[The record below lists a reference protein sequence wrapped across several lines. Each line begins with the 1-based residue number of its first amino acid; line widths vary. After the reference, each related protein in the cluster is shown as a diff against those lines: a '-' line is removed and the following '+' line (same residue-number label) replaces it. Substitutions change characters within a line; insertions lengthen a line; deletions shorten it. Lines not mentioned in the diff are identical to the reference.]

1 MKNLKEI
8 RTKRKM
14 TQQDVASKL
23 NITQSTYSGYEAGK
37 YEPGTELLIAM
48 SNLFQV
54 SIDYLLGNENEYT
67 IDISNLPDI
76 KKEVLKYYLEQDEY
90 DTINTYRAIKE
101 RIKWEKE
108 NPEEAYYSK
117 MEAIENQ
124 RKEYEIIMEKI
135 KKTEEK
141 ERKERELNKKG
152 NK

>member
-1 MKNLKEI
+1 
-8 RTKRKM
+8 
-14 TQQDVASKL
+14 
-23 NITQSTYSGYEAGK
+23 
-37 YEPGTELLIAM
+37 M

-135 KKTEEK
+135 NKTEEK